1 MKKTSKHLWISFPWC
16 IGKCHQKQQC
26 RHETKTVKQWI
37 EEHCRTKI
45 FYGYSSLMCRAFS
58 FHRIIL
64 RIITSVPICSVF
76 TAQNIQ
82 TFWKYSC
89 QQQHFYF
96 PQKLTGLC
104 FPENQTWSLI
114 WGHSSPAEPSPEQV
128 EQSEAVRG
136 HGQAYQNLQKRSK
149 NKKRTDHVKGLF
161 IESVWSEQSEEEETF
176 SVGSFAVPVFSDAW
190 WSVLTVL
197 NTLSGHSLDQEQ

>member
-1 MKKTSKHLWISFPWC
+1 
-16 IGKCHQKQQC
+16 
-26 RHETKTVKQWI
+26 
-37 EEHCRTKI
+37 
-45 FYGYSSLMCRAFS
+45 MCRAFS

-82 TFWKYSC
+82 TSWKYSC
-89 QQQHFYF
+89 RQQHFYF

-149 NKKRTDHVKGLF
+149 NKKRTDHVKGPVHRICVIWTKWRRRNLQRWQLCGSCLLWCVVVCTDSAQHF
-161 IESVWSEQSEEEETF
+161 VWPQSGPGTVIYAPPWRRKP
-176 SVGSFAVPVFSDAW
+176 VGLMIHALHA
-190 WSVLTVL
+190 
-197 NTLSGHSLDQEQ
+197 